1 MSRYNRRMSEFRF
14 YHPIEV
20 RYSDLDPQ
28 GHVNNARYM
37 SYFEQARVE
46 YVRNLGLWASDSFM
60 DFGIILAEARI
71 TFLSPV
77 TYGMAL
83 RAGVR
88 VSRLGNKSMAME
100 YRLEEGLNEAAL
112 CTGSSVL
119 VAYDYHSKE
128 TIPIPEHWRQV
139 IRQFERLDEISEPAQ
154 TANS

>member
-1 MSRYNRRMSEFRF
+1 MSRYNPRMSEFRF

-46 YVRNLGLWASDSFM
+46 YIRNLGLWASGSFM
-60 DFGIILAEARI
+60 DFGIILAEARL
-71 TFLSPV
+71 TFLVPV

-100 YRLEEGLNEAAL
+100 YRLEDALNTATL

-119 VAYDYHSKE
+119 VAYDYHSKA
-128 TIPIPEHWRQV
+128 TIPIPKSWREA
-139 IRQFERLDEISEPAQ
+139 ICQFERLVEISKPVQ